1 MGNPYEIKL
10 SQTSIAQ
17 AEREIRYRLRISE
30 SIEQCVHEIEGG
42 IAPAEA
48 IDQHRRRVKNAWLA
62 LRGQLQG

>member
-17 AEREIRYRLRISE
+17 AERDIRYRLRISE
-30 SIEQCVHEIEGG
+30 SIEQCVNEMEGG

-48 IDQHRRRVKNAWLA
+48 IYHHRRRVKNAWLA